1 MKCIYCPQGSYCV
14 NTNQSICPIG
24 SYSPSAGLSACPLCV
39 PGTYANTTSSSVCYA
54 CQPTY
59 STYPGAYSASQ
70 CVCPTGSVYNG
81 SICTCPPATYRVV
94 NASAVGSWQCS
105 VCPIGSYCLGGDTNP
120 IACPTESY
128 CLTSV
133 SVPTPCTVCTLG
145 TYESVSCL
153 ATRNRVC
160 LTCTNKPSHST
171 YPVKSYSPACPWVCD
186 SMYGGSTCAACAPG
200 YWCLYG
206 TMNRCPYNSI
216 SPSLSFAQNNCTCKP
231 GYSSQGSAPGT
242 SPCVKC
248 QTGMICPGG
257 QAAAPVVSATPL
269 ANITQAI
276 MVQKPLPMAANLVA
290 LMLAVPGLA
299 ASMLASVT
307 SSSSVAVYTRQVCRA
322 SYCITCDR
330 SSACVR
336 LVAVG
341 VKADYTLNVTVLQYD
356 VLYTFVPNTGVCAPT
371 FSALPSEFVSG
382 TMVALTSVGNIT
394 SVAYAC
400 GSNPSLKGTVAVLA
414 ASSTSSR
421 RRLLQVSNDTLAVDF
436 VVPANLTAAI
446 TTAIQAKNL
455 TIQGYASTVAAPA
468 LIASCPAG
476 SSSPEGSASLTDCT
490 CLPGYEGNASNGT
503 DCILCRNGTY
513 CASGVLSHCP
523 ENAYS
528 KPGSDSFFN
537 CSCSP
542 GFYGNTTCVECPLN
556 AYCRGGMD
564 IHNCTAIAVS
574 AVQSTGPDACYCDRG
589 YYGVA
594 NTPCYE
600 CEPGTWCWTGIR
612 NVCPLNSVSA
622 ARSAW
627 ITDCA
632 CDDGHEAIMGVDGNG
647 RLTRVCN
654 LCAEATYCKVRARDL
669 IFKGGGPRV

>member
-1 MKCIYCPQGSYCV
+1 M
-14 NTNQSICPIG
+14 
-24 SYSPSAGLSACPLCV
+24 
-39 PGTYANTTSSSVCYA
+39 
-54 CQPTY
+54 
-59 STYPGAYSASQ
+59 
-70 CVCPTGSVYNG
+70 CPTGSVYNG
-81 SICTCPPATYRVV
+81 TICTCPPTTYRVV
-94 NASAVGSWQCS
+94 NASSIGGWQCN
-105 VCPIGSYCLGGDTNP
+105 VCSIGSYCPGSLTTP
-120 IACPTESY
+120 IACPTDAY
-128 CLTSV
+128 CLAGV
-133 SVPTPCTVCTLG
+133 STPTPCTICYTA
-145 TYESVSCL
+145 TYQSLPCL
-153 ATRNRVC
+153 STQNRVC
-160 LTCTNKPSHST
+160 PACTNKPSHST
-171 YPVKSYSPACPWVCD
+171 YQGTSLSPACPWVCD

-216 SPSLSFAQNNCTCKP
+216 SPSLSFAQNNCTCMP

-336 LVAVG
+336 RVAVG

-371 FSALPSEFVSG
+371 FSALPSEFVSD

-421 RRLLQVSNDTLAVDF
+421 RRLLQISNDTLAVDF

-446 TTAIQAKNL
+446 TSAIQAKNL
-455 TIQGYASTVAAPA
+455 TLQGYTSTVAAPA
-468 LIASCPAG
+468 LISSCPAY
-476 SSSPEGSASLTDCT
+476 SSSPEGSSSLADCT

-537 CSCSP
+537 CSCRP

-589 YYGVA
+589 YFGVA
-594 NTPCYE
+594 NTPCVE

-622 ARSAW
+622 ARSAR
-627 ITDCA
+627 ITNCA
-632 CDDGHEAIMGVDGNG
+632 CDDGHEAIMGVDSNG
-647 RLTRVCN
+647 RDTRVCN

-669 IFKGGGPRV
+669 IFKGGGPRVRDDARVVSVLFCVPPPLCGRSDVSVRAIRSEFRVYPMPR